1 MSTKI
6 FRLLSV
12 VLAITMLAVFVPVVA
27 TAPPAQGGGQDY
39 VVVKDDWLSKLAD
52 KYLGNQLSYP
62 AIVALTNDKAAKD
75 STYAKIDN
83 PDRIEVGWKI
93 YIPSA
98 AEAQAYMAKP
108 ATAPAVGSACGTQP
122 VVMNAYFETGFDLPF
137 KLSEEFTKQY
147 PNVTWDIKQ
156 DQFTN
161 LINATPRLLSGDNP
175 PDLIRL
181 PTMVSFAK
189 DGLLKNLDGY
199 ATAYGWDKWPVPQ
212 LDQNRVAAD
221 GTRGSGS
228 LYAMGLNYSLTG
240 VFYNKKL
247 AAQIGMTEPPKTLDE
262 FESLLAKAKAAGLLP
277 IMQWG
282 SAKSGMGLAFP
293 LQNLMASVG
302 PTQPI
307 NDWIFQKKGAT
318 IDTPD
323 NLKAAQR
330 LEQWIKNGYFPPDI
344 NAIEYTDANARF
356 GKGEGVFIFNG
367 DWQNAGYDTDM
378 PGNVGFFL
386 MPPAEAGGSPAAMS
400 APLTFG
406 IAAKAKNAD
415 CAAFFFNWVASN
427 PAARQIDV
435 TVGGSNPGGPADAT
449 MPSVAAGSVTNE
461 TLAAGP
467 VVGKAGTSMDF
478 IANAT
483 SSIFAQGWTPELQ
496 KMVGGKQDAA
506 GLLKAVQ
513 AEYERELSQ

>member
-1 MSTKI
+1 MNRKSMLWSLVSLLVLMSM
-6 FRLLSV
+6 LLS
-12 VLAITMLAVFVPVVA
+12 ACGAPA
-27 TAPPAQGGGQDY
+27 TTAAPP
-39 VVVKDDWLSKLAD
+39 
-52 KYLGNQLSYP
+52 P
-62 AIVALTNDKAAKD
+62 AATQAPA
-75 STYAKIDN
+75 T
-83 PDRIEVGWKI
+83 
-93 YIPSA
+93 SA
-98 AEAQAYMAKP
+98 P
-108 ATAPAVGSACGTQP
+108 ATAAPATQPAATAAPTQAPAAAGPNCGTGP
-122 VVMNAYFETGFDLPF
+122 VKLNAYFETGFDIPF
-137 KLSEEFTKQY
+137 KLADEFTKQY
-147 PNVTWDIKQ
+147 PNVTFDIKQ

-161 LINATPRLLSGDNP
+161 LINETPRLLSGDNP

-189 DGLLKNLDGY
+189 QGLLKNLDGY
-199 ATAYGWDKWPVPQ
+199 AKDFGWDKWPVPQ
-212 LDQNRVAAD
+212 LNQNRVAPD
-221 GTRGSGS
+221 GTRGTGS

-240 VFYNKKL
+240 IFYNKKL
-247 AAQIGMTEPPKTLDE
+247 AAQIGMTEPPKTLAE
-262 FESLLAKAKAAGLLP
+262 FDDLLAKAKAAKLLP

-293 LQNLMASVG
+293 LQNLMAAYG

-323 NLKAAQR
+323 NLKAAQH
-330 LEQWIKNGYFPPDI
+330 LEQWIKNGYFPKDI
-344 NAIEYTDANARF
+344 NAIEYTDAASRF
-356 GKGEGVFIFNG
+356 TKGEGVFTFNG
-367 DWQNAGYDTDM
+367 DWQNAGYDTGM

-386 MPPAEAGGSPAAMS
+386 MPPATAGGSPAAMS

-415 CAAFFFNWVASN
+415 CAAFFFNWIATN
-427 PAARQIDV
+427 PTARQIDV

-449 MPSVAAGSVTNE
+449 MPSVTAGSVTNE

-467 VVGKAGTSMDF
+467 VIGKAGTAMDF
-478 IANAT
+478 IANST

-513 AEYERELSQ
+513 AEYVRELAQP